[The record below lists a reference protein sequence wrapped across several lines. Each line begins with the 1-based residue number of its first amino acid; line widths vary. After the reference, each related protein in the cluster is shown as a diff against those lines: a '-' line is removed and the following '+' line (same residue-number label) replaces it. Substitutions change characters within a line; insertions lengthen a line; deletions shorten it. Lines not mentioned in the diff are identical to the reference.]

1 MIRRPPQPTR
11 TDPLFPCPPLFRA
24 THARRQRL
32 LAGHLE
38 EADVAG
44 APHVG
49 AAAELGRI
57 GLAATRGI
65 AAAHRQHAHLVAV
78 LLAEEGERA
87 GLDRLFRR
95 PEAGLASGRAHVLTP
110 VTHEHLASRLPLE

>member
-1 MIRRPPQPTR
+1 MRIS
-11 TDPLFPCPPLFRA
+11 DWSSDVCSSDL
-24 THARRQRL
+24 L

-95 PEAGLASGRAHVLTP
+95 HEAGLDLGIGADAVVQIGRASCRERGCPYV
-110 VTHEHLASRLPLE
+110 

>member
-1 MIRRPPQPTR
+1 MTAYEVRIS
-11 TDPLFPCPPLFRA
+11 DWSSDVCSSDL
-24 THARRQRL
+24 
-32 LAGHLE
+32 

-65 AAAHRQHAHLVAV
+65 AAAHRQHAHLAAV

-95 PEAGLASGRAHVLTP
+95 HEAGLDLGIGADAVVGRKSV
-110 VTHEHLASRLPLE
+110 VRGKSVSVRLDIGGRRNNKKKNN